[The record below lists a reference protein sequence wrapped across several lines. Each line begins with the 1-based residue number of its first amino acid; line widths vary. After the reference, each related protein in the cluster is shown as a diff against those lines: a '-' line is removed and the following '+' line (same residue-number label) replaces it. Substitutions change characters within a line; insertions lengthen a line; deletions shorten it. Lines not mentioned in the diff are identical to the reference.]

1 MLFFGMQTNVHMP
14 FRVSSSDTSIALRK
28 PIMSNIWPG
37 FVATHTAS
45 VSVAQES
52 QREARR
58 MARKLQ
64 AERRRRTVWV
74 MVALVI
80 GAVIGSMFS
89 KAHSQSVP
97 VPPTVVK
104 VGSGDT
110 VWSLAKRYPKSG
122 VTTGA
127 RMHQILRANPD
138 LSGTLYAGDKVVIPG
153 R

>member
-37 FVATHTAS
+37 FVATHSAS

-52 QREARR
+52 QRETRR

-104 VGSGDT
+104 VGIGDT

-127 RMHQILRANPD
+127 RMHQILRANPG
-138 LSGTLYAGDKVVIPG
+138 LSGTLYAGDTVVIPG

>member
-1 MLFFGMQTNVHMP
+1 
-14 FRVSSSDTSIALRK
+14 
-28 PIMSNIWPG
+28 MSNIWPG
-37 FVATHTAS
+37 FVATHSAS
-45 VSVAQES
+45 ISVAQES

-104 VGSGDT
+104 VGIGDT

-127 RMHQILRANPD
+127 RMHQILRANPA
-138 LSGTLYAGDKVVIPG
+138 LSGTLYAGDTVVIPG

>member
-37 FVATHTAS
+37 FVATHSAS
-45 VSVAQES
+45 ISVAQES

-104 VGSGDT
+104 VGIGDT

-127 RMHQILRANPD
+127 RMHQILRANPE
-138 LSGTLYAGDKVVIPG
+138 LSGTLYAGDTVVIPG

>member
-1 MLFFGMQTNVHMP
+1 
-14 FRVSSSDTSIALRK
+14 
-28 PIMSNIWPG
+28 MSNIWPG
-37 FVATHTAS
+37 FVATHSAS

-74 MVALVI
+74 IVALVI

-104 VGSGDT
+104 VGIGDT

-127 RMHQILRANPD
+127 RMHQILRANPA
-138 LSGTLYAGDKVVIPG
+138 LSGTLYAGDTVVIPG

>member
-1 MLFFGMQTNVHMP
+1 
-14 FRVSSSDTSIALRK
+14 
-28 PIMSNIWPG
+28 MSNIWPG
-37 FVATHTAS
+37 FVATHSTS

-104 VGSGDT
+104 VGIGDT

-127 RMHQILRANPD
+127 RMHQILRANPA
-138 LSGTLYAGDKVVIPG
+138 LSGTLYAGDTVVIPG

>member
-1 MLFFGMQTNVHMP
+1 
-14 FRVSSSDTSIALRK
+14 
-28 PIMSNIWPG
+28 MSNIWPG
-37 FVATHTAS
+37 FVATHSAS

-104 VGSGDT
+104 VGIGDT

-127 RMHQILRANPD
+127 RMHQILRANPA
-138 LSGTLYAGDKVVIPG
+138 LSGTLYAGDTVVIPG